1 MKKTAKQWK
10 LQFKQN
16 FIKKLLDASAD
27 NPQELWKLLR
37 KANSSKSH
45 KENDNPPPPFKLNG
59 RSLII

>member
-1 MKKTAKQWK
+1 MKKTAKQQK
-10 LQFKQN
+10 YQFKQN

-45 KENDNPPPPFKLNG
+45 KENDDTFEPIDLMKHF
-59 RSLII
+59 